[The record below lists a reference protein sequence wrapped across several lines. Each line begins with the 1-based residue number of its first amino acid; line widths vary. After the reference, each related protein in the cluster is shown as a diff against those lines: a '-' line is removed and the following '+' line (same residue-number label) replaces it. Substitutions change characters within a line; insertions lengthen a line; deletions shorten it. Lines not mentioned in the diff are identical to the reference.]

1 MNAEVPASIVQLP
14 QSAQQAPPSLSAVR
28 EGISSGAA
36 MVPGFGPKDVEYP
49 SGFFGKWKVVQTITA
64 VEDNRQE
71 IRPTVPFVDAILA
84 KGPGDITFER
94 EYVMK
99 DGKVVL
105 ERASAATNFKK
116 SLLPGETA
124 VSQWDPANPNLLTS
138 TEFSKDTETP
148 LLEEIKVTKRSQESS
163 STTKEIAQSINAE
176 AQMGYSEFSRVSVED
191 LNRDVLQA
199 TAVPKVISQRLLAR
213 YKYDE
218 GAAVT
223 ANVEGGV
230 KVDRIVGVERLYVYK
245 GDSLDIG
252 QPKPDIVVKSKVT
265 MSRLE

>member
-1 MNAEVPASIVQLP
+1 
-14 QSAQQAPPSLSAVR
+14 
-28 EGISSGAA
+28 

-49 SGFFGKWKVVQTITA
+49 SGFLGKWKVVQTITA

-71 IRPTVPFVDAILA
+71 AKTSVPFVDAILA

-94 EYVMK
+94 EYVRDK
-99 DGKVVL
+99 SGKVVL

-116 SLLPGETA
+116 ALMGETA

-138 TEFSKDTETP
+138 TEFSRDRETP
-148 LLEEIKVTKRSQESS
+148 LLEEVKVTKRSQESS
-163 STTKEIAQSINAE
+163 ATTKEIDQSINAE

-191 LNRDVLQA
+191 LDRDVLQVS
-199 TAVPKVISQRLLAR
+199 AVPKVISQRLLAR

-218 GAAVT
+218 GASVVST
-223 ANVEGGV
+223 QDGV
-230 KVDRIVGVERLYVYK
+230 KVDKVVGVERLYVYK

-252 QPKPDIVVKSKVT
+252 QPKPDVVVKSKVI
-265 MSRLE
+265 MSRLTD